1 MPGKL
6 AETLS
11 KHLPIT
17 SHREAMECSMTHHE
31 DWLAEFLDE
40 VGPWIVGDLIESLC
54 LSLDVCEQK
63 LEIERGS
70 NGS

>member
-6 AETLS
+6 AKMLS

-17 SHREAMECSMTHHE
+17 SHREAMERSLAHHE

-54 LSLDVCEQK
+54 SSLDVCEQK
-63 LEIERGS
+63 LEIERGEER
-70 NGS
+70 